1 MMWMRLLRGSC
12 HGYLSTKLRLATRRV
27 DCLLEKGPFQSP
39 ASTSPSLGRRFGL
52 SCARWCSR
60 PRFGLSGYMR
70 WGFTPTLGLSSLV
83 LIVIFVLRDDG
94 GIWELS
100 LATTGAVVGWDLGL
114 RIQFL
119 LMLSLDIAMEIS
131 KT

>member
-1 MMWMRLLRGSC
+1 
-12 HGYLSTKLRLATRRV
+12 
-27 DCLLEKGPFQSP
+27 
-39 ASTSPSLGRRFGL
+39 
-52 SCARWCSR
+52 
-60 PRFGLSGYMR
+60 MR

-131 KT
+131 KTSADTNPKAIRSLWNI